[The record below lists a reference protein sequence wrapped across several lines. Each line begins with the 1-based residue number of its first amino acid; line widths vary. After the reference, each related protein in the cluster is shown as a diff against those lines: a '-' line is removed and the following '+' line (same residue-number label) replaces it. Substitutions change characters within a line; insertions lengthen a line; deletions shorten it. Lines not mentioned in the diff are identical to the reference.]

1 MHAESYA
8 PESIVVRSE
17 IADSVIRM
25 LDDEAES
32 FSDGK
37 EPGERALSAT
47 FAGIAGYVRAGKS
60 IYFELGFEPYGAP
73 MSREI
78 ISAIEHTAERF
89 MHAFGN
95 GNRIES
101 DDWRYLS
108 DLAALAAD
116 IEGAFSPV

>member
-1 MHAESYA
+1 M
-8 PESIVVRSE
+8 VVRPE
-17 IADSVIRM
+17 IANSVIRM

-32 FSDGK
+32 FSHGK

-60 IYFELGFEPYGAP
+60 IYFELAFEPYGTP

-78 ISAIEHTAERF
+78 TLAIEHTAELS

-95 GNRIES
+95 GDRIES

-116 IEGAFSPV
+116 IEGAFASGSQAGTA